1 MSKLKGMSRVKEM
14 AIAGR
19 ERVYLLDDRA
29 DLWSCDW
36 RGADYRRLFPPGH
49 GMFGDGSRLAASES
63 VLYAADP
70 EGSLSAFH
78 AGNGQT
84 MWSRQGATIDGL
96 TFHPLAVAADES
108 SVYVLTPIET
118 EVLDEE
124 TVIPE
129 GGRLAILAFTAGGA
143 LTRVLEH
150 PLLRQPVRVKL
161 RQLGRTY
168 FLAASRDGGFHVYD
182 SIFSRLIAIG
192 TGGESVQA
200 GGLPAKPYAG
210 LCLDRAGTVYLGDA
224 SEHDQD
230 AEDDRFILMLDG
242 NGRQIGE
249 ITSYRGGCDQL
260 LADASDRLYILSREQ
275 ETITLLNLQPQIV
288 RMEETGVP
296 EGIWLS
302 RAFDSAET
310 GTVWHKL
317 TLDGFIP
324 EGTQLRISYFC
335 SDSELAMIDGT
346 YRRIDDWVEDAD
358 VPLRRKLAGLSGF
371 WSAPILN
378 PKDALFMN
386 AKGRFLWLMMEWIGT
401 ERHTPMVDKLRLYF
415 PRETYLDY
423 LPAVYQEDEES
434 RDFLER
440 YLSMFGTLFS
450 ELETE
455 ISDMSRFIDPRR
467 AEGEHLRWL
476 ATWLGLAAD
485 DSWTDD
491 QVRSFINVAHELYR
505 YRGTKRGMIKSI
517 ETYTGIEPLIV
528 EQFQTKGMKDNTELR
543 TMMEQL
549 YGDNPYSFTVLLL
562 PEQAQSEKQRVAI
575 EELLEEQKPA
585 YTEARLVQLQPWMY
599 LDLHTYLGIN
609 TVLTEP
615 SILTLDADRS
625 MPNDTLIVDVGME
638 KRMDVHTRLELDS
651 ELE

>member
-1 MSKLKGMSRVKEM
+1 MSKVKEM

-19 ERVYLLDDRA
+19 ERIYLLDERA
-29 DLWSCDW
+29 DLWSYDW
-36 RGADYRRLFPPGH
+36 RGADYKRMFPQGH
-49 GMFGDGSRLAASES
+49 GLFGNGTRLAASDS
-63 VLYAADP
+63 ILYAADP
-70 EGSLSAFH
+70 DGALSAFH

-84 MWSRQGATIDGL
+84 MWSRHGATIDGL
-96 TFHPLAVAADES
+96 PFHPLAVAADDR
-108 SVYVLTPIET
+108 SVYVLTPLDTET
-118 EVLDEE
+118 GDEGDA
-124 TVIPE
+124 IPE
-129 GGRLAILAFTAGGA
+129 GGSLAVLQFTAGGQ
-143 LTRVLEH
+143 LSRVHKH
-150 PLLRQPVRVKL
+150 PLLRQPVRVRL
-161 RQLGRTY
+161 RHLNRAY
-168 FLAASRDGGFHVYD
+168 FLAVSKDGDIHVFD
-182 SIFSRLIAIG
+182 SIFARLIAMQRN
-192 TGGESVQA
+192 GEAIQA
-200 GGLPAKPYAG
+200 GGLPSKPYSG
-210 LCLDRAGTVYLGDA
+210 LCLDSGGTLYLGDA
-224 SEHDQD
+224 SELDQD
-230 AEDDRFILMLDG
+230 EEDDRFILTLDRS
-242 NGRQIGE
+242 GRLLGE

-260 LADASDRLYILSREQ
+260 LADASDRLYILSGER
-275 ETITLLNLQPQIV
+275 ETITLLNLQPQTV

-302 RAFDSAET
+302 RAFDSTET

-324 EGTQLRISYFC
+324 EGTQLRFSYFS
-335 SDSELAMIDGT
+335 SDNDHAVIEGT
-346 YRRIDDWVEDAD
+346 YRKLDDWIEDAG
-358 VPLRRKLAGLSGF
+358 VSLKRKLAALSAN

-378 PKDALFMN
+378 PKDALFIG
-386 AKGRFLWLMMEWIGT
+386 AKGRYLWLMIEWIGT
-401 ERHTPMVDKLRLYF
+401 ERHTPSIERIRLYF
-415 PRETYLDY
+415 PRETYLNY

-455 ISDMSRFIDPRR
+455 IGDLSRFIDPHR

-485 DSWTDD
+485 DSWTDE
-491 QVRSFINVAHELYR
+491 QVRAFIHAAHDLYR
-505 YRGTKRGMIKSI
+505 YRGTKRGMLQTI
-517 ETYTGIEPLIV
+517 ETYTGMEPIIV
-528 EQFQTKGMKDNTELR
+528 EQFQTKAMRDNAELR
-543 TMMEQL
+543 TLMEQL
-549 YGDNPYSFTVLLL
+549 YGDNPYSFTVLLR
-562 PEQAQSEKQRVAI
+562 PEQAPSEKQRVVI

-585 YTEARLVQLQPWMY
+585 YTEAKLVQLQPWMY

-615 SILTLDADRS
+615 SILTLNADRS